1 MIFASDLD
9 RTIVYS
15 ERAILELGE
24 KQNNRLKPVEQKDG
38 RWVAYMPED
47 AFLALQEI
55 AQTCLFIPV
64 TTRITEQF
72 NRFIIFEDK
81 ECFPY
86 AITANGAVILY
97 KGKPMEAWTELIAKK
112 MQQETASQEELL
124 LTLQRNKIH
133 ITGRLKEAGGYFFYY
148 ILESLPFVYDRI
160 LLEELVSRAGWR
172 MSLQGRK
179 LYFIPKAVSKGLAL
193 KFISDITGLTTI
205 AGGGDSILDWDFLQH
220 CQYRF
225 VPNHG
230 ELAKLSAGKEF
241 ILTKNS
247 GAAAGEEI
255 LKRFKDLIFSEQP
268 ADHKKINA

>member
-24 KQNNRLKPVEQKDG
+24 KQNTRLKPVEQKDG

-47 AFLALQEI
+47 AFFALQEL

-72 NRFIIFEDK
+72 NRFVIFEDT
-81 ECFPY
+81 EVFPY

-97 KGKPMEAWTELIAKK
+97 KGNPLEAWTELIAKK
-112 MQQETASQEELL
+112 LQQESLPQEELL
-124 LTLQRNKIH
+124 AILQRNEIH
-133 ITGRLKEAGGYFFYY
+133 ITGQLREAGGYFFYY
-148 ILESLPFVYDRI
+148 ILESLPFVHDRI
-160 LLEELVSRAGWR
+160 FIEELVSRASWR

-179 LYFIPKAVSKGLAL
+179 LYFIPKAVSKGAAL
-193 KFISDITGLTTI
+193 EFISNRTGLTMI
-205 AGGGDSILDWDFLQH
+205 AGAGDSILDWDFLQH

-230 ELAKLSAGKEF
+230 ELANLSDGKDF

-255 LKRFKDLIFSEQP
+255 LKQYKELSLL
-268 ADHKKINA
+268 KS